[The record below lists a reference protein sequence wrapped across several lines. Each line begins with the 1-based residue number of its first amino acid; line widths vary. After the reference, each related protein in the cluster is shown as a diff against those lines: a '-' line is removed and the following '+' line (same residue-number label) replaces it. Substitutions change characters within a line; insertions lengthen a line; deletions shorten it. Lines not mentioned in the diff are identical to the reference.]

1 MNLMSSM
8 IELLQRAAAARADLL
23 DERHEGAVRLFN
35 GFLEGWPG
43 LVVELYGKT
52 AVLHNHAN
60 PPHAGKEAVA
70 TAVSHLTTTL
80 PWLQAILLKT
90 RRGEIEAARRGEWV
104 WGTAVG
110 RENHQ
115 REIREHGVRYALDLT
130 LNRDSSFYLDTR
142 TLRRWLIDH
151 MAGKTVLNT
160 FAYTGSL
167 GVAALAGGAARVVH
181 LDLNR
186 TFLNLAKSS
195 YTLNGFA
202 IHKQDFVAGDFW
214 PQVSQLK
221 RAGAQFDCV
230 LLDPPFFSTTD
241 KGTVDLAQN
250 VARLINKVRPLVRD
264 GGQIV
269 AINNAL
275 FCSGA
280 DYMAA
285 LQTVCA
291 DGYVTIESLIPVPP
305 DCTGYPETV
314 RGTAVTNPSPFNH
327 STKIAVLGIRHNR

>member
-1 MNLMSSM
+1 M
-8 IELLQRAAAARADLL
+8 IKLLEQAAVARADLL
-23 DERHEGAVRLFN
+23 DERHEAALRLFN
-35 GFLEGWPG
+35 GFLEGG
-43 LVVELYGKT
+43 QSLVVELYGKT
-52 AVLHNHAN
+52 AVLHNYAN
-60 PPHAGKEAVA
+60 PPDAGLEDVE
-70 TAVSHLTTTL
+70 TAVSWLTTHY
-80 PWLQAILLKT
+80 PWLQAIIVKT
-90 RRGEIEAARRGEWV
+90 RRGETDAAKRGELV
-104 WGTAVG
+104 WGTGA
-110 RENHQ
+110 N
-115 REIREHGVRYALDLT
+115 REIREHGVRYAVDLT

-142 TLRRWLIDH
+142 NLRRWLVEQ

-167 GVAALAGGAARVVH
+167 GVAAMAGGASRVVQV
-181 LDLNR
+181 DLNR
-186 TFLNLAKSS
+186 TFLNLAKTS

-202 IHKQDFVAGDFW
+202 IHKRDFLARDFW

-221 RAGAQFDCV
+221 RAGEQFDCV

-250 VARLINKVRPLVRD
+250 VVRLINKVRPLVRD

-275 FCSGA
+275 FYSGA

-285 LQTVCA
+285 LQTLCA
-291 DGYVTIESLIPVPP
+291 DGYVTIERLIPVPP

-314 RGTAVTNPSPFNH
+314 RETAVTDPHPFNH
-327 STKIAVLGIRHNR
+327 STKIAVLSVRHKR